1 MQIYKNYRKTIIFY
15 FLLIS
20 LLIIYK
26 QQKIKSLVIALRLNF
41 PYFCCMVKK
50 LKIDGIDKIIIKRL
64 VNDARTPI
72 LSIAREVGISGAA
85 IHQRLRKLE
94 ASDLIDG
101 YKMTLNPKA
110 LGYTTTAFVG
120 VFLDSSSLYSS
131 AIKRLKEI
139 PEVVESHYTT
149 GNYAVF
155 IKILCKNNEDLMH
168 LLNKDIQNIKGVSR
182 TETFISL
189 DQQIDRQI
197 KI

>member
-1 MQIYKNYRKTIIFY
+1 ME
-15 FLLIS
+15 
-20 LLIIYK
+20 
-26 QQKIKSLVIALRLNF
+26 
-41 PYFCCMVKK
+41 KK

-64 VNDARTPI
+64 VSDARTPI

-94 ASDLIDG
+94 ESDLIDG
-101 YKMTLNPKA
+101 YKMVLNPKT

-120 VFLDSSSLYSS
+120 VFLDASSQYSS
-131 AIKRLKEI
+131 AISRLKEI
-139 PEVVESHYTT
+139 PEIVESHYTT
-149 GNYAVF
+149 GNYAIF
-155 IKILCKNNEDLMH
+155 IKIMCKNNEDLMQI
-168 LLNKDIQNIKGVSR
+168 LNKEVQRIKGVSR

>member
-1 MQIYKNYRKTIIFY
+1 M
-15 FLLIS
+15 
-20 LLIIYK
+20 
-26 QQKIKSLVIALRLNF
+26 AL
-41 PYFCCMVKK
+41 K
-50 LKIDGIDKIIIKRL
+50 LKIDGIDKTIIKRL
-64 VNDARTPI
+64 VENARTPI

-94 ASDLIDG
+94 QSDLIES
-101 YKMTLNPKA
+101 YNLSINVKA
-110 LGYTTTAFVG
+110 LGYNTTAFVG

-155 IKILCKNNEDLMH
+155 IKILCKNNEDLMN
-168 LLNKDIQNIKGVSR
+168 LLNKEIQSIKGVSR

-189 DQQIDRQI
+189 DQQIKRQI
-197 KI
+197 KV

>member
-1 MQIYKNYRKTIIFY
+1 MKKP
-15 FLLIS
+15 
-20 LLIIYK
+20 K
-26 QQKIKSLVIALRLNF
+26 Q
-41 PYFCCMVKK
+41 
-50 LKIDGIDKIIIKRL
+50 IDGIDKIIIKRL

-94 ASDLIDG
+94 ISELING
-101 YKMTLNPKA
+101 YKLVINPKA

-120 VFLDSSSLYSS
+120 VFLDASSQYSS
-131 AIKRLKEI
+131 AIRKLKEI

-149 GNYAVF
+149 GNYAIF
-155 IKILCKNNEDLMH
+155 IKIMCKNNENLMH
-168 LLNKDIQNIKGVSR
+168 LLNKDIQTIKGVSR